1 MAKSRSKPEPAAS
14 RQKTAPK
21 TSALVIP
28 HTEGPF
34 YTSSFYRRHWPAAL
48 VLMLVSFILYYQCI
62 AYDYILDDLMVI
74 TGNSFTKKG
83 FGGIWDIMT
92 TESFEG
98 YFGERKDLVQGNRYR
113 PLSIVTFAIEYGIM
127 GGTAPWL
134 SHVVNILL
142 YGLTGI
148 TLMMVL
154 DLMFR
159 NFTSRSWWFSVPF
172 LASLIFIL
180 HPIHTEAVANIKGR
194 DEIMSMLLS
203 LVALYTAMRYTDHNQ
218 GRWLALSMVS
228 FFLALLSKENAITFL
243 AVIPLSVYFFG
254 RVRSGVIF
262 RIFLWLA
269 GTTILYLILRFNT
282 AGVPKLSQP
291 ITDLMNNPFFGM
303 KPDEKIGTILY
314 TLGKYILL
322 MVWPHPLSHDYYPY
336 AIPKTSLFSIIPL
349 GCLLVYLALAFIGI
363 RGLRSKS
370 VYAYS
375 ILFYLITLTIV
386 SNVVINVG
394 TFMNERFIFMASA
407 GFCLAVAYALS
418 VYLPKLSPGGQ
429 NIAIGL
435 MTVIAAGFG
444 LKTYLRVPVWENAL
458 TLNKAAVEVCP
469 NSARANSFMS
479 TALFE
484 QFKVTENREEK
495 KRLLTESE
503 KYALKSVEI
512 VPNYQNPNLM
522 LIGVASE
529 RFKLDNDISEYIRQM
544 KPVVQRRPD
553 IPFIEEFHNYQKG
566 RGFDQQLFGFYLEAG
581 SNLLQV
587 NDGRRAFALKFLTW
601 AYEINPNN
609 RQLLEALGLAH
620 ELAGD
625 ATRAASFRQAAQS
638 MQ

>member
-1 MAKSRSKPEPAAS
+1 
-14 RQKTAPK
+14 
-21 TSALVIP
+21 
-28 HTEGPF
+28 
-34 YTSSFYRRHWPAAL
+34 
-48 VLMLVSFILYYQCI
+48 
-62 AYDYILDDLMVI
+62 
-74 TGNSFTKKG
+74 
-83 FGGIWDIMT
+83 
-92 TESFEG
+92 
-98 YFGERKDLVQGNRYR
+98 
-113 PLSIVTFAIEYGIM
+113 
-127 GGTAPWL
+127 
-134 SHVVNILL
+134 
-142 YGLTGI
+142 
-148 TLMMVL
+148 
-154 DLMFR
+154 
-159 NFTSRSWWFSVPF
+159 
-172 LASLIFIL
+172 
-180 HPIHTEAVANIKGR
+180 
-194 DEIMSMLLS
+194 
-203 LVALYTAMRYTDHNQ
+203 
-218 GRWLALSMVS
+218 
-228 FFLALLSKENAITFL
+228 
-243 AVIPLSVYFFG
+243 
-254 RVRSGVIF
+254 
-262 RIFLWLA
+262 
-269 GTTILYLILRFNT
+269 
-282 AGVPKLSQP
+282 
-291 ITDLMNNPFFGM
+291 MNNPFFGM

-370 VYAYS
+370 VFAYS

-407 GFCLAVAYALS
+407 GFCIAVAYALS
-418 VYLPKLSPGGQ
+418 VYLPKLAPGGQ
-429 NIAIGL
+429 SMAIGL

-484 QFKVTENREEK
+484 QFKVTENKEEK

-529 RFKLDNDISEYIRQM
+529 RFKLDNDINEYIRQM